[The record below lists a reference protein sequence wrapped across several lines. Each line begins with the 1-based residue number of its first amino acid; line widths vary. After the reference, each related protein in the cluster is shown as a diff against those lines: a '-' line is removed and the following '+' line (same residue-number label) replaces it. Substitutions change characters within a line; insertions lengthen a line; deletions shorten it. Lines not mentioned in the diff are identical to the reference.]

1 MGRKSAAPES
11 VFKNF
16 VISRL
21 PYIFNLIP
29 DYAINT
35 PLLKKA
41 QRKLSTA
48 EDNSLKKLEGLQNRV
63 CRSDLEHS

>member
-35 PLLKKA
+35 PLLKKLRENYLLPKIIA
-41 QRKLSTA
+41 
-48 EDNSLKKLEGLQNRV
+48 
-63 CRSDLEHS
+63 